1 MNNNNKTF
9 NIFVPVI
16 IGIIL
21 ICILFY
27 LIANVKQDVIK
38 CSKSDTDSLGIT
50 INEEITTTLS
60 SREIDSLLITKTIIL
75 PPKYRNKA
83 NFEAIEFSLKKAFDY
98 LGNSYKINIYDY
110 RVVLTINLKKEKPV
124 ILDNISFADSNGGLS
139 IIVKT
144 NTKDSEIITLSVNDE
159 YSEGELMT
167 TLKNRGYSCN

>member
-1 MNNNNKTF
+1 MNNNKSY

-16 IGIIL
+16 IGIIV
-21 ICILFY
+21 ICIVFY
-27 LIANVKQDVIK
+27 LIANVKQDVVK

-50 INEEITTTLS
+50 INEEITTTLG
-60 SREIDSLLITKTIIL
+60 SREIDSLLIVKTIIL
-75 PPKYRNKA
+75 PEKYRNKA
-83 NFEAIEFSLKKAFDY
+83 NFEAIEFSLRKAFDY
-98 LGNSYKINIYDY
+98 LGNSYKINVYDD

-124 ILDNISFADSNGGLS
+124 ILDNISFVDNSGGLS

-167 TLKNRGYSCN
+167 KLKNRGYSCN